1 MTNYQCE
8 NGRERERQRNGK
20 LVKRGFRITRNGP
33 QGQVLI
39 HFGMHVWCLDFWPAP
54 SGAMLES
61 WTHIRSLSVMSSE
74 HQTGSRNL
82 ALDSVLRH
90 HLAAFPASERGL
102 KNGRVI
108 LGHTLALQ
116 QGAPSRCFLMG
127 TPGLHLHR
135 HLSTYSPLFLAKE
148 WGVDSLLVVTVQ
160 QLYSFSILV
169 QNVCCLMGGRR
180 LGFIFPSVS
189 TRLLLQR
196 SS

>member
-1 MTNYQCE
+1 M
-8 NGRERERQRNGK
+8 
-20 LVKRGFRITRNGP
+20 
-33 QGQVLI
+33 
-39 HFGMHVWCLDFWPAP
+39 
-54 SGAMLES
+54 
-61 WTHIRSLSVMSSE
+61 
-74 HQTGSRNL
+74 
-82 ALDSVLRH
+82 LRH
-90 HLAAFPASERGL
+90 HLTAFLASERGL

-116 QGAPSRCFLMG
+116 QRTPSRCFLMG
-127 TPGLHLHR
+127 TLGLHLHR

-189 TRLLLQR
+189 TRLTPEKLITEQERLAYPDPCCRPLR
-196 SS
+196 SHLPYAPDLRGENPGSKANRIARGAAQ